1 MKLYINKIT
10 HYLPRQVVPNSYFKE
25 VNGLDDDWIYS
36 RTGIKNRSKAGENEN
51 TNTMGIKAV
60 QQAVKD
66 LPYPIEEVDLIIAA
80 TYSPYDTVATPAHAV
95 QRLFNIEQAQCVSV
109 SSACSSFINAMEIAQ
124 GYFAMGKATKALIIG
139 SEHNS
144 AYANETDPQ
153 SGHLWGDGA
162 VAVFISPEN
171 YSGQDARIIDIYTRG
186 LGHIGKAAEAVYLR
200 PQNGGIGMPEGRDVF
215 LNACHYMIEALEQ
228 VTKSYQKNILDLNW
242 ISSHQANQRIIK
254 TIAKQTEIPE
264 ERFLM
269 NIEER
274 GNTGSPSCAISLS
287 ENLHK
292 IKPGDLVGLTVFGG
306 GYSCGAMLLQF

>member
-200 PQNGGIGMPEGRDVF
+200 PKNGGIGMPEGRDVF

-287 ENLHK
+287 ENLYK

>member
-25 VNGLDDDWIYS
+25 VNGLDDAWIYS

-200 PQNGGIGMPEGRDVF
+200 PKNGGIGMPEGRDVF

-287 ENLHK
+287 ENLYK

>member
-60 QQAVKD
+60 EQAVKD

-200 PQNGGIGMPEGRDVF
+200 PKNRGIGMPEGRDVF

-287 ENLHK
+287 ENLYK